1 MRGQSFTSRVALTAL
16 SSHFPAMEI
25 AIGLII
31 GLIVGAGATYYI
43 SSKSKADAQVM
54 LESLSAQVVSKQAEQ
69 ILQLAETKLSGKKDV
84 IDGTL
89 KHMNQNWKENLDRME
104 SLMKNIGD
112 KNVAIDERLQNAA
125 SIIKDLG
132 HTTDSLSKALAS
144 NSSRGQWGERMAE
157 DVLRLA
163 GMIEGINYIKQSKMG
178 AIGSKPDFTFLLP
191 QNLKLNMDVKFP
203 YNNYQLFTS
212 ATTDAERDES
222 KKKFLRDVRQR
233 VKEIQTRD
241 YVNPEEHTVDYVL
254 LFVPNEQIFGFINEM
269 DRDLIDE
276 ALKAKTILCSPLSL
290 FAILAVVRQSIDNF
304 RMESKSREM
313 LAHFGAFKDQWE
325 KFKEQMERVGKQLG
339 TVSESYHE
347 LTGTRERQLE
357 RPLQKIDE
365 IRVERGIQ
373 SSVIEQAFENAT
385 EKLLTG
391 SKDQVASER

>member
-1 MRGQSFTSRVALTAL
+1 
-16 SSHFPAMEI
+16 MEL

-31 GLIVGAGATYYI
+31 GLLAGAGMTYFI
-43 SSKSKADAQVM
+43 CSKSKTDAEALV
-54 LESLSAQVVSKQAEQ
+54 ESLSAQMVNKQAEQ

-89 KHMNQNWKENLDRME
+89 KHMDQNWKENLERME
-104 SLMKNIGD
+104 NLMKNIGD
-112 KNVAIDERLQNAA
+112 KNVKIDARLETAA
-125 SIIKDLG
+125 NVIKELG
-132 HTTDSLSKALAS
+132 DTTGSLKNALAS

-163 GMIEGINYIKQSKMG
+163 GMIEGINYIKQSQTG
-178 AIGSKPDFTFLLP
+178 SIGSRPDFTFLLP

-203 YNNYQLFTS
+203 FNNYQQYTQAGS
-212 ATTDAERDES
+212 EAEREDS

-254 LFVPNEQIFGFINEM
+254 LFVPNEQIFSFINEI

-290 FAILAVVRQSIDNF
+290 FAILAVIRQSIDNF

-313 LAHFGAFKDQWE
+313 LAHFGAFKDQWI
-325 KFKEQMERVGKQLG
+325 KFKEHMDKVGRQLG

-347 LTGTRERQLE
+347 LTGARERALE
-357 RPLQKIDE
+357 KPLQKIDE

-373 SSVIEQAFENAT
+373 SSAIEQAFENAT
-385 EKLLTG
+385 EKLL
-391 SKDQVASER
+391 SESPNEVASKR